1 MKNFKKVMAM
11 GLATM
16 AALSAMSM
24 SAMAAE
30 TNNISAETSVAY
42 MNYDAAPE
50 SMKEAILDARV
61 DAVFAGNQSW
71 TIDGQVGYVDEDG
84 NYVAFPEFSDVFPG
98 WDYDAIN
105 ARYQELTPDASYIA
119 SEYDNQIAPMSI
131 SRTYFNN
138 NVSFKKPSDSQS
150 STPFT
155 TFNSNSDKYLK
166 CYAQTMPG
174 TSVNFGVT
182 KNGTEVGYANFLAVG
197 QPICVTNDSGQ
208 TYAFRGSTYS
218 TTGNG
223 RVVVYACSNAND

>member
-1 MKNFKKVMAM
+1 MKNFKKAMAM

-16 AALSAMSM
+16 AAVSATSM
-24 SAMAAE
+24 SVMAAE

-84 NYVAFPEFSDVFPG
+84 NYVAFPEFSDAFPG

-105 ARYQELTPDASYIA
+105 ARYQELTPDTSYIA
-119 SEYDNQIAPMSI
+119 SESDNQIAPMSI

-138 NVSFKKPSDSQS
+138 NVSFKNQAIRKARHRSLRSIL
-150 STPFT
+150 TVI
-155 TFNSNSDKYLK
+155 NIL
-166 CYAQTMPG
+166 
-174 TSVNFGVT
+174 SVT
-182 KNGTEVGYANFLAVG
+182 HRQCPEPLSILA
-197 QPICVTNDSGQ
+197 
-208 TYAFRGSTYS
+208 
-218 TTGNG
+218 
-223 RVVVYACSNAND
+223 